1 MYKDVSQT
9 KRWMWIYHAL
19 SCVEKKHGLLG
30 EIRENSYERKDAKI
44 KAVSHQNVIHL
55 LYFSSAVEIAK

>member
-1 MYKDVSQT
+1 MFHKQKDGCGSIMLYPV
-9 KRWMWIYHAL
+9 W
-19 SCVEKKHGLLG
+19 KKHGLLG